1 MLYEDY
7 ERLKRLDEALKK
19 GLITQE
25 EYEREKAKI
34 LNGEKRSQNTS
45 SNQISRQ
52 PLLGLEENVYLLL
65 MHLSQFV
72 TSFIIPIIMW
82 LVGKDDS
89 LRVDKHGKNIINF
102 QISVIIW
109 ALVGVL
115 TSILLIG
122 IAILAV
128 IEVMVI
134 VFIIVAA
141 VKAYNGEDWEY
152 PLTIKFLK

>member
-1 MLYEDY
+1 
-7 ERLKRLDEALKK
+7 
-19 GLITQE
+19 
-25 EYEREKAKI
+25 
-34 LNGEKRSQNTS
+34 
-45 SNQISRQ
+45 
-52 PLLGLEENVYLLL
+52 
-65 MHLSQFV
+65 
-72 TSFIIPIIMW
+72 MW

-128 IEVMVI
+128 IGVMVI